1 MDWKILLA
9 LAGWGLAVAQF
20 ILTHLET
27 KSRNEA
33 ELLEKTLNYFGKG
46 PQQRSIA
53 ISLVEGIWLKQRKNL
68 DIILPVLIS
77 QATFLLTATDKP
89 EAEERNLIRIL
100 YLIHKSLAFATNIG
114 NETAEISE
122 ALFLGANL
130 KTGVNLPN
138 IALKHWYAKYN
149 NGDTEMW
156 EAEIESS

>member
-9 LAGWGLAVAQF
+9 LAGWGLAAVQF
-20 ILTHLET
+20 IFTHLET
-27 KSRNEA
+27 KNRNEA

-89 EAEERNLIRIL
+89 DAEERNLIRIL
-100 YLIHKSLAFATNIG
+100 YLIHKCLPFATNIG

-122 ALFLGANL
+122 ALLLGANL
-130 KTGVNLPN
+130 DTGVNLPN
-138 IALKHWYAKYN
+138 SALKHWFSKYN

-156 EAEIESS
+156 EAEIGGS